1 MRLERVDV
9 RTIEIIKREFKKID
23 ADGDGFLT
31 LDEITNST
39 SPILP
44 VVEHLEEEEEEMVV
58 VEEEE
63 GVAED
68 EIKREFEKLDA
79 DGDGFLSIEEIRNST
94 SPVFPVAVQEEN
106 DVAGGEGDSTA
117 GTRYR

>member
-44 VVEHLEEEEEEMVV
+44 VVEHLEEEEEEEVV
-58 VEEEE
+58 VVE

-106 DVAGGEGDSTA
+106 DVAGGEEDSTA

>member
-31 LDEITNST
+31 VDEITNST

-44 VVEHLEEEEEEMVV
+44 VVEHLEEEGEVE
-58 VEEEE
+58 EEEE

-106 DVAGGEGDSTA
+106 DVAGGEEDSTA